1 MSAESAPDNMDWGSP
16 EMISN
21 LKKII
26 EQTPPEHPA
35 LPRYHH
41 LLAMAFRERYMDLG
55 DLNDLEASLQN
66 SKATVDLT
74 IQEHPSRAGYLHN
87 LAILLTD
94 RYQRLGDLKD
104 LEVALQTNQEV
115 VNLTPE
121 GHHNRADRLAGLA
134 ISLTDRY
141 QRLGDL
147 ADLEASLQ
155 KFQEVVELTPQ
166 EHPDRGEHLHCL
178 AVSFGNRYKRLGNL
192 KDLELALQ
200 TDQEAVNM
208 TPEGHPDKRRCLR
221 SLAASFSDR
230 YQRLGDLEDLEAS
243 LQNSQ
248 AALEMVP
255 EGHPERARCLEGLAV
270 SFRDRY
276 CRLGDLRDLEA
287 SLQSSQAALHLTP
300 EGHPDRPGCLQ
311 VLGVSLTDR
320 YKRLGD
326 LKDLDTLSQIYQ
338 EALNLTPE
346 GHPDRAQLL
355 QNLSFSF
362 VFRYESLGELSD
374 LKVAQQMLKEAL
386 NLTPEGH
393 PDRSGRLKELA
404 LAFRYQYERS
414 GDLRD
419 LENAL
424 HLARDAVHT
433 TPKEHPDL
441 AGQLQNLALLL
452 IDRYEGLG
460 DTEDLLN
467 ALQIA
472 HQVVCMTPE
481 EHPDL
486 AGRLQ
491 NFAIAL
497 SFRYRK
503 FREPADLE
511 AAHTHYGASFQLTS
525 SRPQLAWEQAFRWA
539 ALAEEFQPSYCVS
552 AYRAAFHMLPEIIW
566 IGLSIPARHG
576 ILHRID
582 ITLATSTAVR
592 ACLNLHNLIS
602 AIEIMEQGLATI
614 FQQMLQLKTDVD
626 HLHPDLAETF
636 RNVSSQLYTSPRS
649 LRLLNDRLELL
660 KEIRKEPGLE
670 YFLLPKP
677 YSVLCHVSQGGPV
690 VILTSHKDHCD
701 SIIIVSPT
709 SEPVHILL
717 PDELLD
723 HSNVRLRGQ
732 SSSSRLFGQRERYS
746 SKSTQECFAEM
757 LNWLWTHVVCPVY
770 EALKLHGIYNGRL
783 WWLPTGAF
791 VGLPLHASPPM
802 DQFIH
807 SYTATLGLL
816 LDAYAKQTSNTEPKF
831 SIVGVTHTGPG
842 GRNFLKGVKQEV
854 EKILSIIKEPH
865 VQCLEGEEATVD
877 TVKLQ
882 LQDCSWAHLACH
894 GSQNLVDPTKS
905 HLRLY
910 GGILELETILRMPLS
925 NAQVVF
931 LAACQT
937 AMGDAQLVNESFH
950 LGGGFI
956 AAGFRGA
963 IGTLWSMNDAD
974 GPLVAEILYTH
985 LFRGDRQ
992 PQASDA
998 AEALSLAIQELKTRK
1013 VPYERWIPFIHM
1025 GV

>member
-1 MSAESAPDNMDWGSP
+1 
-16 EMISN
+16 MISN
-21 LKKII
+21 IKKII
-26 EQTPPEHPA
+26 EQTPPEHLA

-41 LLAMAFRERYMDLG
+41 LLARAFRERYMDLG
-55 DLNDLEASLQN
+55 DLNDLTASLQS
-66 SKATVDLT
+66 SKAAVELT
-74 IQEHPSRAGYLHN
+74 TQEHPSRAGYLHN

-104 LEVALQTNQEV
+104 LEVALQKNQEV
-115 VNLTPE
+115 VDLTPD
-121 GHHNRADRLAGLA
+121 GHPNRAHRLASLA

-141 QRLGDL
+141 QRLGNL
-147 ADLEASLQ
+147 EDLEASLQ
-155 KFQEVVELTPQ
+155 KFQEVVGLTPQ
-166 EHPDRGEHLHCL
+166 EHPDRGEHLHHL

-208 TPEGHPDKRRCLR
+208 TPEGHPNKRGCLR
-221 SLAASFSDR
+221 SLAVTFSDR

-248 AALEMVP
+248 AALEMIP

-287 SLQSSQAALHLTP
+287 SLQSSQAALGLTP

-311 VLGVSLTDR
+311 VLGVSLTNR
-320 YKRLGD
+320 YERLGD

-338 EALNLTPE
+338 EALDLIPK
-346 GHPDRAQLL
+346 GHPDRVQLL
-355 QNLSFSF
+355 QNLSLSF
-362 VFRYESLGELSD
+362 VFRYESLGDLSD
-374 LKVAQQMLKEAL
+374 LKVAQQMLQEVL

-393 PDRSGRLKELA
+393 PDRSGRLKVLA
-404 LAFRYQYERS
+404 LSFRYQYERL

-424 HLARDAVHT
+424 HLASDAVQT
-433 TPKEHPDL
+433 TPEEHPDL

-452 IDRYEGLG
+452 MDRYERLG

-472 HQVVCMTPE
+472 RRVVYMTPE

-511 AAHTHYGASFQLTS
+511 AAHTHYDASFQLTS

-539 ALAEEFQPSYCVS
+539 ALAEEFQPSHCVS
-552 AYRAAFHMLPEIIW
+552 AYRAAFNMLPEIIW

-576 ILHRID
+576 ILHRVD

-614 FQQMLQLKTDVD
+614 FQQMLQLRTDVD
-626 HLHPDLAETF
+626 HLRPDLAENF
-636 RNVSSQLYTSPRS
+636 RNLSAQLYTSPRS
-649 LRLLNDRLELL
+649 LRLVNERQELL

-677 YSVLCHVSQGGPV
+677 YSVLRRVSQGGPV

-701 SIIIVSPT
+701 SIIILSPT
-709 SEPVHILL
+709 SEPVRILL
-717 PDELLD
+717 PDVTLSLLQSQQEMLKELLD
-723 HSNVRLRGQ
+723 HSNIRLRGQ
-732 SSSSRLFGQRERYS
+732 SSSSRLFGRRERYS

-757 LNWLWTHVVCPVY
+757 LNWLWTHVVGPVY
-770 EALKLHGIYNGRL
+770 EALKLRGIYNGRL

-791 VGLPLHASPPM
+791 AGLPLHASPQM

-842 GRNFLKGVKQEV
+842 GRNSLKGVKLEV
-854 EKILSIIKEPH
+854 EKILSIIKKPH
-865 VQCLEGEEATVD
+865 VQCLEGTQATVD
-877 TVKLQ
+877 AVKHQ

-894 GSQNLVDPTKS
+894 GSQNLEDPTKS
-905 HLRLY
+905 HLLLY

-937 AMGDAQLVNESFH
+937 AMGDTQLVNESFH

-985 LFRGDRQ
+985 LYRGHRQ